1 MYKTIIISIICI
13 IICMMSIFQHSISML
28 SAQGPADE
36 VFGVWRMPS
45 IPYLDRLDTQQEPV
59 IKKSEHL
66 SCQHTRAGTPIHTT
80 FTVLR
85 SIVTDCMAS

>member
-1 MYKTIIISIICI
+1 MYKTIIIS

-28 SAQGPADE
+28 SAQGPAEE

-85 SIVTDCMAS
+85 SIDTDCMAS